1 VVWGA
6 EGHGSVFGF
15 RLFHNRFWFED
26 FILKTAVTTTKHT
39 KYANEEG
46 LMDFLPVTQRV
57 RWRTIGKWFSFRVL
71 CCFEVYSLVTQM
83 ALAAS
88 TDPVLQARGIKGMTG
103 VAKDGGI

>member
-15 RLFHNRFWFED
+15 RLVHNWFWFEG

-46 LMDFLPVTQRV
+46 LMDFLPVTQRA
-57 RWRTIGKWFSFRVL
+57 RWLTSANGSPFVSFAVSR
-71 CCFEVYSLVTQM
+71 FI
-83 ALAAS
+83 
-88 TDPVLQARGIKGMTG
+88 RW
-103 VAKDGGI
+103 